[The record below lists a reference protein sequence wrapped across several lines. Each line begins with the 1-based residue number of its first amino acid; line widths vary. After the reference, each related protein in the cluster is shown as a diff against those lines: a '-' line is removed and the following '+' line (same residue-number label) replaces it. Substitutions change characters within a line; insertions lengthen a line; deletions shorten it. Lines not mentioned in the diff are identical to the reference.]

1 MKTAQDICD
10 AIDTLFGDTSRP
22 VGATLAD
29 MDIIARR
36 AGSYA
41 ALPANAEEEE
51 CFEEVA

>member
-1 MKTAQDICD
+1 MNAQQICD

-29 MDIIARR
+29 MDKIACR
-36 AGSYA
+36 AGGYA
-41 ALPANAEEEE
+41 ALPADAEEAA